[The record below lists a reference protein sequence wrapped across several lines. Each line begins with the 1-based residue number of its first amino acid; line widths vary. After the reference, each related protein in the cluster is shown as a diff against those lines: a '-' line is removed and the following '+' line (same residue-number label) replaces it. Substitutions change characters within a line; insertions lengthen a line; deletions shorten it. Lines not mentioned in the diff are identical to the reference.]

1 MKVVGFT
8 IVRNAIKYDYPVLE
22 SIASILS
29 VCDEVLVGVGKS
41 DDDTLNLIKGIPP
54 SKVKIMETVWDD
66 SLRTGGL
73 LLSTETNK
81 VKDAIAPDADWLMY
95 IQADEVL
102 HESGVAALKE
112 AMLKWKDDKR
122 VDGLIV
128 NYKHFYGSYS
138 YIIEPFSHWYNQ
150 EIRIIRKNPRIR
162 SFRDAQGFRK
172 YDTDKVD
179 NEALSEGGVKLNV
192 KSVNATIYH
201 YGWVKNPFAQKV
213 KQDNFQKLWHD
224 DEWMKNNTNSNA
236 EYDYSRIVTIGKYS
250 GGHPGVM
257 RARIKMEDW
266 DFKPG
271 TKGLTFKEKV
281 LKFLIN
287 TFGWNAGQYRNY
299 KQI

>member
-112 AMLKWKDDKR
+112 AMLK
-122 VDGLIV
+122 
-128 NYKHFYGSYS
+128 
-138 YIIEPFSHWYNQ
+138 
-150 EIRIIRKNPRIR
+150 
-162 SFRDAQGFRK
+162 
-172 YDTDKVD
+172 
-179 NEALSEGGVKLNV
+179 
-192 KSVNATIYH
+192 
-201 YGWVKNPFAQKV
+201 
-213 KQDNFQKLWHD
+213 
-224 DEWMKNNTNSNA
+224 
-236 EYDYSRIVTIGKYS
+236 
-250 GGHPGVM
+250 
-257 RARIKMEDW
+257 
-266 DFKPG
+266 
-271 TKGLTFKEKV
+271 
-281 LKFLIN
+281 
-287 TFGWNAGQYRNY
+287 
-299 KQI
+299 